1 MAAAMRVA
9 AGLPD
14 QGLYRRVAAGVGAH
28 RGSLEQQCVPSGR
41 ANQMCSSIHIFL
53 VSDTRGPFRV
63 VSAGRARLLS
73 VAAVGVSRSR

>member
-28 RGSLEQQCVPSGR
+28 RGSLERQCVPSGR
-41 ANQMCSSIHIFL
+41 VNQMCSSIFVFL

-63 VSAGRARLLS
+63 
-73 VAAVGVSRSR
+73 SRESKTPQCVPF